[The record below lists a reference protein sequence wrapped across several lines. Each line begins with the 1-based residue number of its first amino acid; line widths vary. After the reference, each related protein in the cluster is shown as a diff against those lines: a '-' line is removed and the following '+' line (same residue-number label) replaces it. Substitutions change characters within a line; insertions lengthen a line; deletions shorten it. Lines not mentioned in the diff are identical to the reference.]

1 MKKEEVEILI
11 AEDSR
16 TQAEL
21 LKGILQEEG
30 YAVFWACNGKQ
41 AMDRIRTKAP
51 TLLLSDILMPEMN
64 GYELCA
70 RIREDPELKDL
81 PVVLLTE
88 LSDPIDIMKGL
99 ECGADNFIIKPY
111 EKEYLLA
118 RIKYILAN
126 LDLRSH
132 QRARMGIE
140 VLFAGKRYVI
150 NSERQ
155 QILDLLL
162 SIYEAALQKNQ
173 ELKKAEEELRS
184 LNGRLEEIIAA
195 RTAAL
200 VNEMMEKTDAE
211 KKLRKTYLKLEET
224 LRQLERTQ
232 QQVIQQERLRAMG
245 TMAAGIAHD
254 FNNSLSAI
262 LGFSDLLLTYP
273 ENLENK
279 EKVLRYLKAIHVS
292 AQDAGDVVKRL
303 REFYK
308 KREEDDFSKTACL
321 KLLLEE
327 AISLTQP
334 RWKDQALEK
343 GIMIQIKMDLP
354 DDLPESVSKVSVDLR
369 EVFINLILNGVDAMP
384 NGGTIA
390 ISARESQGSLRLEVS
405 DTGTGMSQETMQR
418 CLEPFYTTKG
428 EQGTGLG
435 LSIVYGII
443 DRQGGK
449 IQIESEVGKGATF
462 VITLPPLVKN
472 SGAHEGSFDP
482 PVSLLLRVLV
492 VDDED
497 LVREMLQAYLQE
509 DGHQVETARNG
520 KEALEKF
527 KPGAVDLVITDRAMP
542 ELNGEKLASMIKK
555 VSPSTPVIML
565 TGFGELMDAVGE
577 KIPGVDLVLSKPI
590 TLDGVRKGISKVF
603 HHF

>member
-279 EKVLRYLKAIHVS
+279 EKALRYLRAIHVS

-472 SGAHEGSFDP
+472 SGAHEGSLGA
-482 PVSLLLRVLV
+482 PVFRSLSILV